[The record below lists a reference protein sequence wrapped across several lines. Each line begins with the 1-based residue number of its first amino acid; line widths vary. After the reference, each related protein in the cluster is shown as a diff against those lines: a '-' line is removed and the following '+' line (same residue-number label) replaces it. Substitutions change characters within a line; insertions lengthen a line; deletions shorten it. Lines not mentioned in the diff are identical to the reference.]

1 MGWRG
6 LVLAVLIVLGGG
18 ALLLAQAGP
27 SEEAHRLAR
36 TFLVGARAGTSFDA
50 VAAAKR
56 GKIIASLKPFN
67 GNGAQ
72 VDEAV
77 DRIVT
82 PALYAKL
89 PKLLVQCEDALVR
102 HLTKGELRS
111 LVRDEGDDDVDDM
124 NRRNA
129 AAKLWQV
136 QADIEQAAAIWG
148 RDSCREIFAE
158 NRVALASLGLDK
170 AVAAC

>member
-1 MGWRG
+1 M
-6 LVLAVLIVLGGG
+6 AVLLALGCG

-67 GNGAQ
+67 GNEAQ
-72 VDEAV
+72 VAEAV

-89 PKLLVQCEDALVR
+89 PKLLVRCEDVLVR
-102 HLTKGELRS
+102 HFTKGELRS
-111 LVRDEGDDDVDDM
+111 LVRDEEDDDVDDM

-129 AAKLWQV
+129 AAKLR
-136 QADIEQAAAIWG
+136 QAQANIGQASAIWG
-148 RDSCREIFAE
+148 RDSCRGIFAE
-158 NRVALASLGLDK
+158 NRAALASLGLDE

>member
-1 MGWRG
+1 MGWPG
-6 LVLAVLIVLGGG
+6 MLLAVLVALGGG
-18 ALLLAQAGP
+18 SLLLAQAGP
-27 SEEAHRLAR
+27 GEDAHRLAR
-36 TFLVGARAGTSFDA
+36 TVLVGARAGISFDA

-56 GKIIASLKPFN
+56 GKIIASLTPIN
-67 GNGAQ
+67 EDEAQ
-72 VDEAV
+72 VAEAV

-89 PKLLVQCEDALVR
+89 PKLLVQCEDVLVR
-102 HLTKGELRS
+102 HLSRGELRS
-111 LVRDEGDDDVDDM
+111 LVRDEEDDDVDDM

-129 AAKLWQV
+129 AAKLRQV
-136 QADIEQAAAIWG
+136 QTDIERVAAIWG

-158 NRVALASLGLDK
+158 NRAALARLGLDK